1 MISVGLSMYI
11 FGYGSNELD
20 IKSRIIAGLDS
31 RYALTS
37 HIHQEEEKINVNLHS
52 NSNECLDRE
61 PAYITSLRD
70 DLDDKLYEIKKLIE
84 YK

>member
-1 MISVGLSMYI
+1 MYI

-20 IKSRIIAGLDS
+20 IKSRIISGLDS

-37 HIHQEEEKINVNLHS
+37 HNHQEEETLPINLHS
-52 NSNECLDRE
+52 NSNECIDRE

-70 DLDDKLYEIKKLIE
+70 DLDNKLYEIRNIIKDND
-84 YK
+84 